1 MHREFKKLG
10 IFAYRT
16 NWELSLNKI
25 ANTLNRIKD
34 TGVEI
39 IDLTISNPTQAN
51 FYYPQD
57 ILKALNKK
65 ENLIYQPAAKGIL
78 SAREAVCTYYAHK
91 GIAVSV
97 ENIFLTCSTS
107 EAYAFLFRLL
117 ANPGDSILFP
127 QPSYPLFDFLAKIND
142 VGLSFYRLKYS
153 DGWFLSQD
161 TFKERLKGN
170 RAVVVVNPN
179 NPTGSFLSR
188 EEMDFVSN
196 ECICNDIPII
206 CDEVFADYIFNY
218 KSDDR
223 GFPTFIGNKDVL
235 TFTLG
240 GLSKALGL
248 PQMKVSWIIVDGP
261 HDYVKEAIARLE
273 VIADT
278 FLSVNIASQNALFDW
293 FKISSYIQNQILDRV
308 RNNYAILVHACQET
322 EVCECFMIEG
332 GWYAV
337 VKLKAVGD
345 DFDEEGFVI
354 DLLQHQNVF
363 VHPGY
368 FFDFDENGY
377 IVISLLAQQH
387 LMKEGICRVISQIN
401 KLE

>member
-1 MHREFKKLG
+1 MHRESKKSG
-10 IFAYRT
+10 IFAHRT
-16 NWELSLNKI
+16 DWELSLNPI
-25 ANTLNRIKD
+25 ANTLNRIRD
-34 TGVEI
+34 TGVEV
-39 IDLTISNPTQAN
+39 IDLTISNPTQVN

-57 ILKALNKK
+57 ILRALNKK
-65 ENLIYQPAAKGIL
+65 ENLVYLPVAKGIL
-78 SAREAVCTYYAHK
+78 PAREAVCSYYAQK
-91 GIAVSV
+91 GIDVSV

-117 ANPGDSILFP
+117 AAPGDSILFP
-127 QPSYPLFDFLAKIND
+127 RPSYPLFDFLARIND
-142 VGLSFYRLKYS
+142 VNLSFYTLKYS
-153 DGWFLSQD
+153 DGWFLSQEK
-161 TFKERLKGN
+161 FKECLIGN
-170 RAVVVVNPN
+170 RAVVIVNPN
-179 NPTGSFLSR
+179 NPTGSFLTR
-188 EEMDFVSN
+188 EEIDFVSV
-196 ECICNDIPII
+196 ECIRNDIPII
-206 CDEVFADYIFNY
+206 SDEVFADYIFNY
-218 KSDDR
+218 KSDER
-223 GFPTFIGNKDVL
+223 VFSTFIGNKDVL

-308 RNNYAILVHACQET
+308 RNNYAILAHACQET
-322 EVCECFMIEG
+322 ERCECFMIEG

-337 VKLKAVGD
+337 IKLKVRD
-345 DFDEEGFVI
+345 NFDEEEFVI
-354 DLLQHQNVF
+354 DLLEDQNVF

-377 IVISLLAQQH
+377 MVISLLPQGEH
-387 LMKEGICRVISQIN
+387 MKEGISRLMSQIN
-401 KLE
+401 KIKL